1 MRKSILVVI
10 GVVLIVLILLTLSM
24 LGHVS
29 EGPSGVTPLDSP
41 QLPERGFYMGVLPV
55 PGTGQ
60 SFADAYSQAAEYA
73 EFVPVWGKPSP
84 FYDMPDDLSGSWGKS
99 FVKDYTRGNW
109 MFPLVQFSFYGQGM
123 SLVLPPGM
131 NNATLSDREWRS
143 SYRTAILDTVRN
155 VRPLY
160 LSVGNEVNRWFE
172 RYGANASDPNGF
184 QNFVSLYE
192 DIYNAVKELSNQT
205 QVFCV
210 FSREIVSEYR
220 EADLSILNMF
230 DPTKLDMLAFT
241 SYAFAVQGIN
251 SPSDVPNDYFSRALS
266 IMPGEKIGFTELGWP
281 SMDAFGGEQGQA
293 DFLAD
298 VAGRLTTGQG
308 IQLQMLA
315 WAWLHDVDANDHTG
329 LITTSGNEKLAY
341 SVWKDL
347 STGTT

>member
-1 MRKSILVVI
+1 VRRSILAVI
-10 GVVLIVLILLTLSM
+10 GVVLVILMLLALSVLS
-24 LGHVS
+24 HVNES
-29 EGPSGVTPLDSP
+29 PSSVTPLDSP

-55 PGTGQ
+55 PATGQ
-60 SFADAYSQAAEYA
+60 SFADAYMQAAAYA

-84 FYDMPDDLSGSWGKS
+84 FYDMSDDLSGSWGKS
-99 FVKDYTRGNW
+99 FVKDYTRGNG

-123 SLVLPPGM
+123 TLVLPPGM
-131 NNATLSDREWRS
+131 ASATLSDQEWRS
-143 SYRTAILDTVRN
+143 SYKDAILDTVKS

-160 LSVGNEVNRWFE
+160 LSVGNEVNRWYE
-172 RYGANASDPNGF
+172 KYGASASDPSGF

-192 DIYNAVKELSNQT
+192 DIYDSVKELSNQT

-220 EADLSILNMF
+220 EADLSVLNMF
-230 DPTKLDMLAFT
+230 DSSKLDMLAFT

-251 SPSDVPNDYFSRALS
+251 RPSDVPDDYFSRALS
-266 IMPGEKIGFTELGWP
+266 IMPGKKIGFTELGWP
-281 SMDAFGGEQGQA
+281 SMDALGGEQGQA

-308 IQLQMLA
+308 VQLQMLA

-329 LITTSGNEKLAY
+329 LITIGGSEKLAY

-347 STGTT
+347 STGTA